1 MKSVYDAMQNDKG
14 IQAYHV
20 YDLLTLNDVFM
31 NLFKQAKLKMYQVVN
46 NFLGKNSEVVNPLPN
61 LPTYR
66 TQLGENIAK
75 IMKAEANEST
85 NTTGISDYKRETRDA
100 LEKAAFEVSSR
111 LSSYARQNNRPEL
124 LKNSYY
130 SESKLRYTSDSYLRG
145 NARKLYDIAETYLAE
160 LATFGITA
168 ETQVV
173 YLEKIEAF
181 EKAVPLKRDSV
192 TAQVRQTNQTELLF
206 RDTDGVLK
214 QIDNLME
221 IVRYS
226 DNNLFLGYM
235 EARKVIE
242 MGTESLSVNGKVFDA
257 VSLEAI
263 SGVEIELMLLPL
275 NGHAPVQKKSAEKG
289 GFRIKSLQPGMY
301 QVKAGKLGYTEKV
314 LDIVVNSGETTDLTI
329 ALTKN

>member
-1 MKSVYDAMQNDKG
+1 
-14 IQAYHV
+14 
-20 YDLLTLNDVFM
+20 
-31 NLFKQAKLKMYQVVN
+31 MYQVVN
-46 NFLGKNSEVVNPLPN
+46 NFLVKNSEVVNLLPN
-61 LPTYR
+61 LATYQTR
-66 TQLGENIAK
+66 LAENIAK
-75 IMKAEANEST
+75 IMKAEANESN
-85 NTTGISDYKRETRDA
+85 NTTGLSDYKQETKDA
-100 LEKAAFEVSSR
+100 LVVAAFEVSSR

-124 LKNSYY
+124 LKNTYY
-130 SESKLRYTSDSYLRG
+130 TESKLRYSSDSYLRG
-145 NARKLYDIAETYLAE
+145 NARKLYDIAETYLEE

-173 YLEKIEAF
+173 YLGKIEAF
-181 EKAVPLKRDSV
+181 EKAVPLKRDSI
-192 TAQVRQTNQTELLF
+192 TAQVRQTNETEQLF

-221 IVRYS
+221 IVRNS
-226 DNNLFLGYM
+226 NANLYVGYV

-242 MGTESLSVNGKVFDA
+242 VGTESLSVNGKVFDA

-289 GFRIKSLQPGMY
+289 GFRIKSLQPGNY
-301 QVKAGKLGYTEKV
+301 QVKAGKLGYTGKV
-314 LDIVVNSGETTDLTI
+314 LEIVVNSGETTDLTI

>member
-1 MKSVYDAMQNDKG
+1 
-14 IQAYHV
+14 
-20 YDLLTLNDVFM
+20 
-31 NLFKQAKLKMYQVVN
+31 MYQVVN
-46 NFLGKNSEVVNPLPN
+46 NFLVKNSEVVNLLPN
-61 LPTYR
+61 LATYQTR
-66 TQLGENIAK
+66 LAENIAK
-75 IMKAEANEST
+75 IMKAEANESN
-85 NTTGISDYKRETRDA
+85 NTTGLSDYKQETKDA
-100 LEKAAFEVSSR
+100 LVVAAFEVSSR

-124 LKNSYY
+124 LKNTYY
-130 SESKLRYTSDSYLRG
+130 TESKLRYSSDSYLRG
-145 NARKLYDIAETYLAE
+145 NARKLYDIAETYLEE

-173 YLEKIEAF
+173 YLGKIEAF
-181 EKAVPLKRDSV
+181 EKAVPLKRDSI
-192 TAQVRQTNQTELLF
+192 TAQVRQTNETEQLF

-221 IVRYS
+221 IVRNS
-226 DNNLFLGYM
+226 NANLYVGYV

-242 MGTESLSVNGKVFDA
+242 VGTESLSVNGKVFDA

-289 GFRIKSLQPGMY
+289 GFRIKSLQPGNY
-301 QVKAGKLGYTEKV
+301 QVKASKLGYTGKV
-314 LDIVVNSGETTDLTI
+314 LEIVVNSGETTDLTI